1 MELISKPEDWAVEL
15 YEDTLFNGDYKLS
28 DYCIVEEYDNG
39 YILFHT
45 VTWTILYL
53 TKEEFENRFNSTFLL
68 ANKII
73 VNKNIDE
80 TDIAEKAYV
89 NRAYIDI
96 KDKFK
101 NINNF
106 VILTTNE
113 CNANCPYCY
122 EVLKKGK
129 MSKETADN
137 LLDFIEKRHNG
148 KVTITWF
155 GGEPLMNTDIMDYI
169 TTKLVEKEIKYS
181 TSIISNTFNFTE
193 DIIEKAVNLWKINH
207 LQVTLDGPSE
217 YYNKIKNFDYN
228 GDSFDFVLNNVQN
241 ILKKTKIGIS
251 IRINV
256 SDENIDMVDELFSVL
271 KDRFND
277 YMKTRIKFDIHEV
290 FQMYDEPNTEK
301 RNEFFLRLN
310 ELQNKYS
317 NDPKKNIILKKQLIH
332 CFTDRCS
339 CAVVEPNGIIHNCE
353 HTTPSNIIGTLKDGI
368 TRMDYIEKATQ
379 KDGEN
384 NAMCKEFKCKLL
396 PVCDHYQFCEDSGP
410 CKSKELSDLKN
421 EIYRRKLI
429 RTYEYYKSK
438 KGDK

>member
-45 VTWTILYL
+45 ITWTILYL

-68 ANKII
+68 SNKII

-80 TDIAEKAYV
+80 TDIAEKAYI
-89 NRAYIDI
+89 NRAYIDV

-101 NINNF
+101 NVNNF

-129 MSKETADN
+129 MSKETADD
-137 LLDFIEKRHNG
+137 LLDFIEKKHNG
-148 KVTITWF
+148 KVAITWF

-241 ILKKTKIGIS
+241 ILEKTKIGIS

-256 SDENIDMVDELFSVL
+256 SDENIDMVEELFSVL

-277 YMKTRIKFDIHEV
+277 YMKSRIKFDIHEV

-301 RNEFFLRLN
+301 VHLDLNLYEAYARGFLGACGQALTQTELETLPDGARLMTL
-310 ELQNKYS
+310 ECGMRFLTDYLQGDVY
-317 NDPKKNIILKKQLIH
+317 
-332 CFTDRCS
+332 F
-339 CAVVEPNGIIHNCE
+339 
-353 HTTPSNIIGTLKDGI
+353 HT
-368 TRMDYIEKATQ
+368 A
-379 KDGEN
+379 
-384 NAMCKEFKCKLL
+384 
-396 PVCDHYQFCEDSGP
+396 CEDHNLVR
-410 CKSKELSDLKN
+410 C
-421 EIYRRKLI
+421 
-429 RTYEYYKSK
+429 RTQFKMVQSMEEQAAEYEAIVREVAR
-438 KGDK
+438 G